1 MTQHLRTFN
10 EVARA
15 RAVAV
20 LVVAVLVAGCSGG
33 GDDPPGRPLPDV
45 QLASSLQAFD
55 SCDEVRAWA
64 RDDLAPRVGAYGFP
78 GPMPLPAIEEDV
90 AVMTDDV
97 PEDAFEDGDTSV
109 DDMSGD
115 DAGGAALDSLGADEA
130 LPVPGDGASAGDG
143 APVPGGGDAERA
155 AESGPADGVDAGA
168 GADGGAAAGRL
179 NAPGTPDPAAGGP
192 GFSRTNVQVAGID
205 EPDIVKTDGER
216 ILAVAGGRL
225 HLASAEREEI
235 IDSVDLPEDAGGARL
250 LLSGDRVVVMY
261 GGAGY
266 RPASGAPSPDL
277 PTSSTGPV
285 LPTTRLVQVDIDGDT
300 LRVTDRVELEGSFV
314 SARMTGDV
322 ARVVLHA
329 DPQARLPLVAPASPT
344 DEAQAQARQLNQRVI
359 EDAAPEDFLPTW
371 RQLSEGGEVIAE
383 GRLMD
388 CADAHAP
395 RTFAGFGMVAVATI
409 DVSEGVASGVSS
421 AGGTGVMAGG
431 ETVYA
436 SSEHLYVAAPEWPEV
451 VPGGDVRGGTG
462 GVSGTVGDGSGR
474 DIAVDVAPEP
484 VDFDT
489 DIHRF
494 DISDPRRATYEM
506 SGQVDGRLLDQFA
519 MDEHDGH
526 LRVATTTGM
535 PWAGGPDESES
546 HVTVLAPDGGALVP
560 VGQVSGL
567 GRGET
572 IRSVR
577 FMGDVGY
584 VVTFQQVDP
593 LYTIDL
599 SDPEQPRA
607 TGELKMLGYSAYL
620 HPIGD
625 GKLIG
630 VGQDA
635 TERGVET
642 GTQIALFDVRD
653 PAAPKRVAQA
663 TLPGA
668 RSDAE
673 QNHHAFLWW
682 APEELAAIPVS
693 TYDRESFQGLVGFDV
708 DADEGSITERGRV
721 RHPARPGGGIDPPVP
736 LPEPVP
742 EFEPGILPDDGPAV
756 REPEIMPE

>member
-1 MTQHLRTFN
+1 
-10 EVARA
+10 
-15 RAVAV
+15 
-20 LVVAVLVAGCSGG
+20 
-33 GDDPPGRPLPDV
+33 
-45 QLASSLQAFD
+45 
-55 SCDEVRAWA
+55 
-64 RDDLAPRVGAYGFP
+64 
-78 GPMPLPAIEEDV
+78 
-90 AVMTDDV
+90 
-97 PEDAFEDGDTSV
+97 
-109 DDMSGD
+109 
-115 DAGGAALDSLGADEA
+115 
-130 LPVPGDGASAGDG
+130 
-143 APVPGGGDAERA
+143 
-155 AESGPADGVDAGA
+155 
-168 GADGGAAAGRL
+168 
-179 NAPGTPDPAAGGP
+179 
-192 GFSRTNVQVAGID
+192 
-205 EPDIVKTDGER
+205 
-216 ILAVAGGRL
+216 
-225 HLASAEREEI
+225 
-235 IDSVDLPEDAGGARL
+235 DSVDLPEDAGGARL

-261 GGAGY
+261 SGAGY
-266 RPASGAPSPDL
+266 RPASGVPSPDR
-277 PTSSTGPV
+277 PTSSVGPV

-300 LRVTDRVELEGSFV
+300 LRVTDRVELDGSFV

-344 DEAQAQARQLNQRVI
+344 DEAQAQARQLNRRVI

-371 RQLSEGGEVIAE
+371 RRLGDGGEVVAE

-409 DVSEGVASGVSS
+409 DVSKGVASGVSS

-436 SSEHLYVAAPEWPEV
+436 SSEHLYVAAPEWVDPARS
-451 VPGGDVRGGTG
+451 PGGGVTGGGRGGL
-462 GVSGTVGDGSGR
+462 DG
-474 DIAVDVAPEP
+474 DIAVDIAPP
-484 VDFDT
+484 PIDFDT
-489 DIHRF
+489 NIHRF

-506 SGQVDGRLLDQFA
+506 SGRVEGQLLDQFA
-519 MDEHDGH
+519 MDEHGGH

-546 HVTVLAPDGGALVP
+546 HVTVLASDGGALVP

-577 FMGDVGY
+577 FMGEVGY

-599 SDPEQPRA
+599 SEPERPRA

-625 GKLIG
+625 GRLIG

-635 TERGVET
+635 TERGIET
-642 GTQIALFDVRD
+642 GTQVALFDVRD
-653 PAAPKRVAQA
+653 PATPKRVAQA
-663 TLPGA
+663 TLSGA

-708 DADEGSITERGRV
+708 DADAGAITERGRV
-721 RHPARPGGGIDPPVP
+721 RHPARPGGRVDPPVP

-742 EFEPGILPDDGPAV
+742 QFEPGILPGDEPAE
-756 REPEIMPE
+756 REPEIMPEPEFAPPIMRALVIGDRLWTLSDAGLASSDLETFGETEFVPFG